1 MTKPQTPSAQM
12 PTERSYEEA
21 ETKQGIFSIDQGSSF
36 NHSESQ
42 GLELGLKA
50 GLLFDFLTDW

>member
-1 MTKPQTPSAQM
+1 M

-50 GLLFDFLTDW
+50 GLLFDFLTGW